1 MTTQPP
7 NSRPTPLDEGDLLAW
22 VEGEPLP
29 RDREKAVA
37 IALGQDPALAR
48 RLEAMR
54 ADRKSIKALHTP
66 AAPAN
71 LLAGVEAAL
80 QPVLERQMLMGLRDG
95 ELLSD
100 LPPVSIVQPVKRS
113 IVQTF
118 LSDRVGRRLAVAAGL
133 LLVVGGASLWA
144 TTHFF
149 SRPQQPPLGPIAI
162 ETESRPQIGPA
173 PSIDVPYVGPEAVT
187 RPMLAEADPPAITI
201 EPALTIAAADQAD
214 PSLMGPFLP
223 ELDGAR
229 AAELA
234 RENRLVI
241 RITALDPAFAS
252 EPGRLIDRIRR
263 ADQNMLRLGEEP
275 TSTMVAALNPSFME
289 RDRPVSPT
297 RSFAPAY
304 AGSAPSDLPPDVYG
318 PPLPPPEWNPP
329 APQLVYLVQ
338 ARLDAAAME
347 TLRTMLGGSYGRAE
361 FEVLDAPLPDATPA
375 LNAASMLWWGQNPSG
390 WTWWANI
397 PVVIDTAR

>member
-144 TTHFF
+144 TTHYF
-149 SRPQQPPLGPIAI
+149 SRPPQRPSDRIAI
-162 ETESRPQIGPA
+162 LDPKPDPVPVVE
-173 PSIDVPYVGPEAVT
+173 VPYVAPPAT
-187 RPMLAEADPPAITI
+187 AQPTLAETTPPAPVI
-201 EPALTIAAADQAD
+201 ESVIAIAAADQAD

-375 LNAASMLWWGQNPSG
+375 LNAASMLWWGQSPSG